1 MLGFFRDN
9 DWSRITGGA
18 RHGYLELAGVCVPF
32 VSMNNEPE
40 SMDPH
45 VLRERYA
52 AALGRLL
59 DLYRTR

>member
-1 MLGFFRDN
+1 
-9 DWSRITGGA
+9 
-18 RHGYLELAGVCVPF
+18 
-32 VSMNNEPE
+32 MNNEPE

-59 DLYRTR
+59 DLDANEVTESG